1 MSDAFIGLY
10 SILALM
16 GTEGIVIGV
25 LFAVGILYYKN
36 RVTGESTSSNKKKTH
51 LKAKKEQD
59 FEVNSASSSMLDSL
73 QLNSS

>member
-10 SILALM
+10 SILSLM

-36 RVTGESTSSNKKKTH
+36 RVTGESTSSNKKKNT
-51 LKAKKEQD
+51 
-59 FEVNSASSSMLDSL
+59 S
-73 QLNSS
+73 